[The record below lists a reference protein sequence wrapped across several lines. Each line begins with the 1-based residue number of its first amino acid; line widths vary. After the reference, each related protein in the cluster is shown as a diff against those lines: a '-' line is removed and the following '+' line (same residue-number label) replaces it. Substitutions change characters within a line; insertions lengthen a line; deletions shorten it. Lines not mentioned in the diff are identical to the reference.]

1 MSCRK
6 HNLTLFENNLPYTAM
21 LLKHFFG
28 SASEVRDARN
38 ACSIA
43 LEPPQQAHP
52 FAVQAWSAFAVLRLQ
67 PPA

>member
-1 MSCRK
+1 M
-6 HNLTLFENNLPYTAM
+6 LATLFA
-21 LLKHFFG
+21 KHW
-28 SASEVRDARN
+28 